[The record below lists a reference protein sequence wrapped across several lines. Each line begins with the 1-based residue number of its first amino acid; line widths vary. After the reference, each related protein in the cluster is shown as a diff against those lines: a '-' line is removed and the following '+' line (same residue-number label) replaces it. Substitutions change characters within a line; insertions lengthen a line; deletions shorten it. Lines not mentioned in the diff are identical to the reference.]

1 MALSDDPGLQA
12 ALAESR
18 RQASEATASLKQLA
32 AHLGAERDK
41 FKAESARRLQDL
53 QAQAR
58 RGELGPDQERLQ
70 RRVDAGETSWRDIAS
85 GVDEDPSAEQARV
98 HLSSSLTALR
108 EELEEDEAF
117 QEANEAAKAQ
127 QERANPQH

>member
-1 MALSDDPGLQA
+1 MPLSDDPGLQA

-18 RQASEATASLKQLA
+18 RQAREATASLRQMA
-32 AHLGAERDK
+32 AHLGAQRDT
-41 FKAESARRLQDL
+41 FRAESARRIQDL

-85 GVDEDPSAEQARV
+85 GADDDPSAEAARA
-98 HLSSSLTALR
+98 HLSASFTALR
-108 EELEEDEAF
+108 EELEHDEAF
-117 QEANEAAKAQ
+117 QEADQAARAQ
-127 QERANPQH
+127 QERATPEH

>member
-18 RQASEATASLKQLA
+18 RQAAEATSTLKQLA
-32 AHLGAERDK
+32 SHLSAERDK
-41 FKAESARRLQDL
+41 FRAESARRIQEI
-53 QAQAR
+53 QGQAR

-85 GVDEDPSAEQARV
+85 GVDDDPSAEAARA
-98 HLSSSLTALR
+98 HLSTSLTALR
-108 EELEEDEAF
+108 EELENDEAF
-117 QEANEAAKAQ
+117 QEADEAAREQ
-127 QERANPQH
+127 QERATPDH